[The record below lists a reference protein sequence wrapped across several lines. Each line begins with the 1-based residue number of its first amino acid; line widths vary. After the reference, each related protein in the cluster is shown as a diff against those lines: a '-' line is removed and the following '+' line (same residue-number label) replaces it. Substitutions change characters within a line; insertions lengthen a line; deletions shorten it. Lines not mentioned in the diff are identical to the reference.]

1 MKGAT
6 KLFFVQ
12 LLIAFVLFGSSYSQ
26 ASVSGTVRYIDNN
39 EPVTKGSV
47 KAYNQSGILVAAT
60 SINSNGTYMFAELPG
75 ELLDV
80 IGIPDLGP
88 EDEDFIPTFYPDV
101 TDWQY
106 AVPIFPSSPLTNI
119 DIYVERPQG
128 GDNPFVSNITGKV
141 TLNNKPVDDAIVYV
155 KSGNSY
161 YGYGITNSKGEY
173 TINSIPLG
181 DYILVVHRIGASSA
195 TRNVNLTM
203 EGLTN
208 VIFNLE
214 EAPFI
219 ISNNTPKEYELSQ
232 NYPNPFNPATTIKYA
247 VPVTGQVKMSVYNS
261 MGQLVKVLVNEVQTS
276 GAYNVSFDGSDLAS
290 GVYLYR
296 LEAGDPV
303 TGQFV
308 ETKKMILVK

>member
-6 KLFFVQ
+6 KLFFTQ
-12 LLIAFVLFGSSYSQ
+12 LLITLVFCGTAYSQ

-39 EPVTKGSV
+39 DPVTAGTV
-47 KAYNQSGILVAAT
+47 KAYNQYGNLIAT
-60 SINSNGTYMFAELPG
+60 TTINSNGHYYFSQLPG
-75 ELLDV
+75 ELMDI

-88 EDEDFIPTFYPDV
+88 EEEDFIPTFFPDK

-106 AVPIFPSSPLTNI
+106 ATPVYPSSPLTNI
-119 DIYVERPQG
+119 DIYVQRP
-128 GDNPFVSNITGKV
+128 VSGPNAFGTTIKGKV
-141 TLNNKPVDDAIVYV
+141 TLNDKPVNDAIVYV
-155 KSGNSY
+155 KSGDLY

-173 TINSIPLG
+173 IINSIPLG

-247 VPVTGQVKMSVYNS
+247 VPVTGQVMMSVYNS

-296 LEAGDPV
+296 LEAGN
-303 TGQFV
+303 FI